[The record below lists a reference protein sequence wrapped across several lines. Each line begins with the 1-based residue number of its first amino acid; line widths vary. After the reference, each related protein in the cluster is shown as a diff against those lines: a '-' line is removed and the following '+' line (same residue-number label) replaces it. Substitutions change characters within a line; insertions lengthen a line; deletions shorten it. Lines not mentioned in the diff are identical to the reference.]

1 MVVGSLPLHARHWV
15 FCGRCDLRHAVF
27 FTTSCALHS
36 SRPPAGCSMEE
47 IIEAAKASNAHN
59 FISALPKG

>member
-1 MVVGSLPLHARHWV
+1 MQGLLPLHARYWV
-15 FCGRCDLRHAVF
+15 LCGRCDLRHAGVF
-27 FTTSCALHS
+27 HHKLHVAF